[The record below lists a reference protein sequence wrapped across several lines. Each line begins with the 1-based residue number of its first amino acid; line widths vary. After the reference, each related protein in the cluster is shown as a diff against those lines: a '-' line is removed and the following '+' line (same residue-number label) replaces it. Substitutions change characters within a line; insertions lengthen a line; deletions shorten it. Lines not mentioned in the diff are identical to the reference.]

1 MTDWGYGSTDGLESH
16 SSSNH
21 FSLHAS
27 FVWRLQ
33 TACWL
38 TKFALALATA
48 DTLLLSKWFLQTW
61 LRYGRRYDLIWLN
74 LSTIQAPNPMQL
86 LENKHH
92 MKIITSWHHAAEIS
106 SLHRQTDMADR
117 EGSDN
122 TTNVSLSFARVRI
135 LKCEL
140 CPCTVMKKAQLEEWI
155 SSPWNKSPG
164 RKIICLC
171 ASNNPS
177 QPCLLTAP
185 HLLLLPCLSCK
196 LGELHGR
203 GPHCLLTNT
212 PFSRLGPHWWIIQAL
227 PSALLRFLIKV
238 RR

>member
-1 MTDWGYGSTDGLESH
+1 MEVLMAWRATVPPTTFHCTPLLYEDCRQPVGWP
-16 SSSNH
+16 
-21 FSLHAS
+21 SLL
-27 FVWRLQ
+27 WRLPRQ
-33 TACWL
+33 ILCYLANDSCRHGCVTAV
-38 TKFALALATA
+38 
-48 DTLLLSKWFLQTW
+48 
-61 LRYGRRYDLIWLN
+61 GNDLIWLN
-74 LSTIQAPNPMQL
+74 LSTIQAPNPKQL

>member
-1 MTDWGYGSTDGLESH
+1 MVPTATGLMSA
-16 SSSNH
+16 
-21 FSLHAS
+21 L
-27 FVWRLQ
+27 RLQ
-33 TACWL
+33 VTAKYDWVSL
-38 TKFALALATA
+38 TPKPRAALGNKHQMMVITGWHHVAGISRLHLHTVTA
-48 DTLLLSKWFLQTW
+48 D
-61 LRYGRRYDLIWLN
+61 G
-74 LSTIQAPNPMQL
+74 
-86 LENKHH
+86 
-92 MKIITSWHHAAEIS
+92 
-106 SLHRQTDMADR
+106 
-117 EGSDN
+117 EGSDD
-122 TTNVSLSFARVRI
+122 TSTSVHLSRAGVCI
-135 LKCEL
+135 LKSEL

-155 SSPWNKSPG
+155 SSLWNKSPG

-177 QPCLLTAP
+177 QPCLLTTP